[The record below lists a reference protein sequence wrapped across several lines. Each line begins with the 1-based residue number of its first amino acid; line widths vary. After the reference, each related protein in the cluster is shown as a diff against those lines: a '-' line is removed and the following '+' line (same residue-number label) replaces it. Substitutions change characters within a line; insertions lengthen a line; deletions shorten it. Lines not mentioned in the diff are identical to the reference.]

1 MAPIRAIRGT
11 YSYNPLP
18 GRRHSCHLFGVICV
32 TYLASFVSPIGVK
45 MGTFQRHL
53 CHLRRHLCH
62 LRRHL
67 CHLSHRCGTPQS
79 RINTGFVALRKNR
92 CKQSLKTVYIKRLN
106 SFFCKKQE
114 HKSLDFETSSN
125 LCVQISWH
133 FYFTGYPLRYGR
145 TVLLKRR

>member
-1 MAPIRAIRGT
+1 MRHSWHLSAPFVAPIRIT
-11 YSYNPLP
+11 P
-18 GRRHSCHLFGVICV
+18 FQVGVIHV

-53 CHLRRHLCH
+53 WHLRRHLCH

>member
-1 MAPIRAIRGT
+1 MAPIRIT
-11 YSYNPLP
+11 P
-18 GRRHSCHLFGVICV
+18 FQVGVIHV
-32 TYLASFVSPIGVK
+32 TYRRQNGDLSASFVSPKASFMSPIW
-45 MGTFQRHL
+45 
-53 CHLRRHLCH
+53 
-62 LRRHL
+62 RHL

-133 FYFTGYPLRYGR
+133 FCFTGYPLRYGR

>member
-1 MAPIRAIRGT
+1 MRHSWHLSAPFVAPIRIT
-11 YSYNPLP
+11 P
-18 GRRHSCHLFGVICV
+18 FQVGVIHV

-45 MGTFQRHL
+45 MGTFQ
-53 CHLRRHLCH
+53 
-62 LRRHL
+62 RHL

>member
-18 GRRHSCHLFGVICV
+18 GRRHSCHLFGVIHV
-32 TYLASFVSPIGVK
+32 TYLASFMSPIW
-45 MGTFQRHL
+45 
-53 CHLRRHLCH
+53 
-62 LRRHL
+62 RHL